1 MKNLKN
7 TIAAV
12 LVTAVLFSCGG
23 NSSNENTANTDST
36 ANTEIEAPG
45 LDTMAITEGQS
56 VDFGELTDGQKVK
69 GPFTV
74 RFKVLG
80 MDVEPI
86 DSGVRQNKGHF
97 HLLIDTMNFIPA
109 GVMVPMGSPKI
120 IHYGKGQVESAKLE
134 LKPGPHKLSIQFA
147 DGMHNS
153 YGIKM
158 SKTITVNVIE

>member
-7 TIAAV
+7 TFTAV
-12 LVTAVLFSCGG
+12 LVTAVLFSCGS
-23 NSSNENTANTDST
+23 NSGNENNANADTTSN
-36 ANTEIEAPG
+36 AVTETPG
-45 LDTMAITEGQS
+45 MDTMAIEEGQS

-74 RFKVLG
+74 RFKVMG

-86 DSGVRQNKGHF
+86 DSGVRKNKGHF
-97 HLLIDTMNFIPA
+97 HLLIDTMGFIPA

-120 IHYGKGQVESAKLE
+120 IHYGKGQIESAKLE

-153 YGIKM
+153 YGVKM
-158 SKTITVNVIE
+158 SKTITVNVVE